1 MGSDA
6 ERLAARCADAPHGRC
21 ARIAQRRDAEAGKTV
36 FSFSHQL
43 SAGTQKLITHPAGKV
58 TGIDEETGLPIV
70 RRDEAH
76 KPEKQPSAVSRQPSV
91 EAESSDRPVVQGSN
105 DAGEI
110 RASAK
115 EQEPVLQ
122 AMVAAVTAAVPG
134 AKVEGVRVKK
144 DASQETKAERGK
156 PAETNI
162 DNLGARLSAN
172 SRSALEKLRDHIEK
186 KLPVE
191 NKSKITSNGLD
202 MDQYSIRTG
211 GKDAANQVSELQ
223 VGGKDQVDALKQTE
237 PLYEKQKKAEARG
250 DKAEAA
256 RLGAEITAMHKAAT
270 RDQFKAASQQVSK
283 LASRQNETKAPVG
296 ETKYKFGNTQANIPD
311 GSDAAEALDAF
322 RDRIPDKHL
331 AGDGKDVGDGGNH
344 VTVRYGIRGDNTDG
358 IRKFIEAQKPFTARL
373 GKTDVFPPSPN
384 SKGAAVVH
392 AGVESPDLERM
403 NDEIQKHGD
412 FEPSNFKDYKPHA
425 TIAYVDPARAA
436 EYKGRS
442 DLDGAEFPVDTISIS
457 DRNGGQTDVQLKG
470 GRGQPGGPWRQVFVA
485 GVSIARAGWGGY
497 NSLLIQTEG
506 E

>member
-1 MGSDA
+1 MATTLAELGNAEWAATPKGLPPGALMRPMGAVRGLPSGA
-6 ERLAARCADAPHGRC
+6 MLRPVKQSSASSR
-21 ARIAQRRDAEAGKTV
+21 
-36 FSFSHQL
+36 QL

-162 DNLGARLSAN
+162 DNLGARLSAS

-296 ETKYKFGNTQANIPD
+296 ETKYKFGNTQGEHP
-311 GSDAAEALDAF
+311 
-322 RDRIPDKHL
+322 RR
-331 AGDGKDVGDGGNH
+331 VGCC
-344 VTVRYGIRGDNTDG
+344 RG
-358 IRKFIEAQKPFTARL
+358 P
-373 GKTDVFPPSPN
+373 
-384 SKGAAVVH
+384 
-392 AGVESPDLERM
+392 
-403 NDEIQKHGD
+403 
-412 FEPSNFKDYKPHA
+412 
-425 TIAYVDPARAA
+425 
-436 EYKGRS
+436 
-442 DLDGAEFPVDTISIS
+442 
-457 DRNGGQTDVQLKG
+457 
-470 GRGQPGGPWRQVFVA
+470 
-485 GVSIARAGWGGY
+485 
-497 NSLLIQTEG
+497 
-506 E
+506 